1 MLKRLVTLPFV
12 TFFSLSC
19 GFIAGILLAPS
30 SGSETRLQMS
40 LFMEQN
46 QQTIKQGFLIGQE
59 TFSHVID
66 FLGAEEL
73 VFKNDGD

>member
-1 MLKRLVTLPFV
+1 MLKRLITLPFV

-19 GFIAGILLAPS
+19 GFVAGILLAPS

-46 QQTIKQGFLIGQE
+46 QQMIEQGVLIGQE

-66 FLGAEEL
+66 FLGAEET
-73 VFKNDGD
+73 VFKNDGN